1 MFSNNISNITITLH
15 TGSINHTVLI
25 LYRVLFRRNFQEHYI
40 SFFLEQKSLRTVACF
55 IKNFKETSLFV
66 PITSIGN
73 LHKESFHLGPPET
86 KSRLMP
92 SAEESRTFRR
102 IAIIWLCM
110 PRDFHHSSYCQIRF
124 HTFPSHFS
132 FRRPGIS
139 QSCLAF
145 IFHYII
151 VGERKEFK

>member
-1 MFSNNISNITITLH
+1 MSYSGVISRSITLAFFFFFWNKKVC
-15 TGSINHTVLI
+15 GLW
-25 LYRVLFRRNFQEHYI
+25 RVSSRI
-40 SFFLEQKSLRTVACF
+40 SK
-55 IKNFKETSLFV
+55 KTSLFV
-66 PITSIGN
+66 RITSIRN
-73 LHKESFHLGPPET
+73 LHKASFHLGPPET
-86 KSRLMP
+86 KSSLMP
-92 SAEESRTFRR
+92 SAEGSRTFRR

-124 HTFPSHFS
+124 HIFPSHFS
-132 FRRPGIS
+132 FRPGVS